1 MFQAEEGK
9 PGMSEKSK
17 AEKHISRRE
26 VEHVAWLARI
36 ELSEEEKEL
45 YTQQFNQI
53 LAYFSKLAELDTEK
67 VPPELHVVS
76 LVNVYREDKVE
87 KPLSRG
93 EALKN
98 APKKREEYFEAP
110 KIL

>member
-1 MFQAEEGK
+1 MK
-9 PGMSEKSK
+9 R
-17 AEKHISRRE
+17 EKHISREE

-53 LAYFSKLAELDTEK
+53 LAYFSKLAELETED

-76 LVNVYREDKVE
+76 LVNVCREDKAGR
-87 KPLSRG
+87 PLSVE

-98 APKKREEYFEAP
+98 APKKRGECFEAP
-110 KIL
+110 RIL

>member
-1 MFQAEEGK
+1 MEEKG
-9 PGMSEKSK
+9 K
-17 AEKHISRRE
+17 AEKHISREE

-53 LAYFSKLAELDTEK
+53 LAYFSKLAELDTEE
-67 VPPELHVVS
+67 VPPELHAVS
-76 LVNVYREDKVE
+76 LVNICRDDRVE
-87 KPLSRG
+87 KPLG
-93 EALKN
+93 KEEALKN
-98 APKKREEYFEAP
+98 APKKREGYFEAP

>member
-1 MFQAEEGK
+1 MEEKG
-9 PGMSEKSK
+9 K
-17 AEKHISRRE
+17 AEKHISRKE

-36 ELSEEEKEL
+36 ELSKEEKEL

-53 LAYFSKLAELDTEK
+53 LAYFSRLAELDTEE

-76 LVNVYREDKVE
+76 LINICRNDRIE
-87 KPLSRG
+87 KPLSRE

-98 APKKREEYFEAP
+98 APKKREGYFEAP